1 MRILVISD
9 NYPAP
14 NHPTNGVFVYNLVQQ
29 FAKLGHQVTVIAPV
43 QVVPGK
49 AKKGNVDYGQEL
61 AKVYRPKYTSIS
73 TKQIW
78 KYNTYLLARKIQVRA
93 IKRIVKKEKIEF
105 DMVYCHFI
113 KNALLAVEALSQY
126 NKPFITAVGENRNI
140 EKVQKWYDKKVYFKL
155 FEKIT
160 AFVAV
165 SDIVKQKLVDRKST
179 RLNSSHVTIS
189 YAVFCLKKKK

>member
-1 MRILVISD
+1 MKILVISD

-93 IKRIVKKEKIEF
+93 RSEERRVGKECRTRSSRGQPHNKRSNI
-105 DMVYCHFI
+105 
-113 KNALLAVEALSQY
+113 LAGHSETQA
-126 NKPFITAVGENRNI
+126 
-140 EKVQKWYDKKVYFKL
+140 
-155 FEKIT
+155 
-160 AFVAV
+160 
-165 SDIVKQKLVDRKST
+165 
-179 RLNSSHVTIS
+179 
-189 YAVFCLKKKK
+189 